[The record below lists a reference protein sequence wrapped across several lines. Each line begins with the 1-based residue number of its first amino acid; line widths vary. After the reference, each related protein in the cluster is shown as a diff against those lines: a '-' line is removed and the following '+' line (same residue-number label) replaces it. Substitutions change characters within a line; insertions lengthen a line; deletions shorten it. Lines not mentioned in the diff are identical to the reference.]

1 MTDIR
6 LLAVPYE
13 IGAPRMG
20 VGRGPERLL
29 EAGAE
34 KALGSH
40 GARVGLEVI
49 ELQEHQRDA
58 SGASEAG
65 AGFELI
71 RLVAARAR
79 EAIADGAFPVLLS
92 GSCFA
97 GLGMVAGMGESS
109 PGVVWFD
116 AHGDFNTPDSSID
129 GYFDGM
135 GLAMLTGDGWQA
147 LSRGSMDGTAVPK
160 SAVVLAGARDFDQ
173 LEQQRLE
180 QSGVR
185 HLPPSEID
193 ADDAVAH
200 AVGELDPAPTGL
212 YLHVDLDVLDSGE
225 AKVNIYSAPDGLSA
239 DQLEAQVRSL
249 LEACP
254 VRGVS
259 LTAYDP
265 EVDSGGRVP
274 PIAMRL
280 LEAVA
285 ERIAREP

>member
-1 MTDIR
+1 MTEIR

-13 IGAPRMG
+13 VGAERLG

-34 KALGSH
+34 ATLASS
-40 GARVGLEVI
+40 GAEVELDLI
-49 ELQEHQRDA
+49 ELREHRRDA

-71 RLVAARAR
+71 ELVASGAE
-79 EAIADGAFPVLLS
+79 EAIAAGAFPVLLS

-97 GLGMVAGMGESS
+97 GIGMLSGLGESS
-109 PGVVWFD
+109 PAVVWFD
-116 AHGDFNTPDSSID
+116 AHGDFNTPESTID

-135 GLAMLTGDGWQA
+135 PVAILTGEAWPNLIQGA
-147 LSRGSMDGTAVPK
+147 GVVTVPE
-160 SAVVLAGARDFDQ
+160 SAVVHVGGRDFDP
-173 LEQQRLE
+173 LE
-180 QSGVR
+180 QSRLESSEIVR
-185 HLPPSEID
+185 IPPSDID
-193 ADDAVAH
+193 GEEGVARVLEALH
-200 AVGELDPAPTGL
+200 PEPSGV
-212 YLHVDLDVLDSGE
+212 YLHVDLDVLDSKE
-225 AKVNIYSAPDGLSA
+225 AKVNIYSAPNGLTA

-249 LEACP
+249 LGTGLI
-254 VRGVS
+254 RGVS

-265 EVDSGGRVP
+265 GVDSDGSVP

-285 ERIAREP
+285 DQLASERP